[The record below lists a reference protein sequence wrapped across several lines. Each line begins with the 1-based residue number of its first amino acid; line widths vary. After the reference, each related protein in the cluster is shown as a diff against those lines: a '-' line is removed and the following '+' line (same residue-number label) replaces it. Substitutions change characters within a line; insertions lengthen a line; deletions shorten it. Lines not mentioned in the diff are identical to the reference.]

1 MSFFLLPSIPLQ
13 DNIDKLFN
21 VSYTN
26 SNDNTTNSLINKTLY
41 SYLKSLKERIDSKIV
56 LWDKYKKFINPYE
69 YIHSTVPNTSH
80 SVCKLNPLSRSFFK
94 MIELINTLN
103 LFDGFPMYCRTF
115 HLAEGPGGFVE
126 ATSYIRQCKYDTY
139 YAMTL
144 IDDENQTV
152 PGWKKSKHFLN
163 NNSNVI
169 IEKGRD
175 GTGNIMNPDN
185 LKYCYNMYNNSIDF
199 ITADGGFDFS
209 SDFNNQ
215 ELISGKL
222 MFSQIAFAFA
232 MQKRGGHFVI
242 KFFDIFTKSSIDM
255 IYFLSMVYNQ
265 VYIVKPNTSRYTNS
279 EKYIVCKDFRM
290 DSCDY
295 KNRMIIKM
303 YEIMKTFDTNQ
314 HLYFESLFSIDIP
327 YYYINKMEEYNA
339 IIGQQQIEYIFATLN
354 MINNHK
360 YNHYNEIKN
369 IHIQKCIGWC
379 KKFKLPYNKM
389 NNYGIVSNLFN
400 SQMGVGYN
408 NNNNINNVGA
418 TTASV
423 GVGVSVSVSDNN
435 NNNNTNDTNTTNI
448 NNDINYCENNE
459 NIIADEIADETA
471 DNAIYE
477 DEQIILDSPKYID
490 SDFIP
495 EDIETA
501 TYSDSDSDNKESNV
515 VIERQ

>member
-1 MSFFLLPSIPLQ
+1 
-13 DNIDKLFN
+13 
-21 VSYTN
+21 
-26 SNDNTTNSLINKTLY
+26 
-41 SYLKSLKERIDSKIV
+41 
-56 LWDKYKKFINPYE
+56 
-69 YIHSTVPNTSH
+69 
-80 SVCKLNPLSRSFFK
+80 
-94 MIELINTLN
+94 
-103 LFDGFPMYCRTF
+103 
-115 HLAEGPGGFVE
+115 
-126 ATSYIRQCKYDTY
+126 
-139 YAMTL
+139 
-144 IDDENQTV
+144 
-152 PGWKKSKHFLN
+152 
-163 NNSNVI
+163 
-169 IEKGRD
+169 
-175 GTGNIMNPDN
+175 
-185 LKYCYNMYNNSIDF
+185 
-199 ITADGGFDFS
+199 
-209 SDFNNQ
+209 
-215 ELISGKL
+215 
-222 MFSQIAFAFA
+222 
-232 MQKRGGHFVI
+232 
-242 KFFDIFTKSSIDM
+242 
-255 IYFLSMVYNQ
+255 
-265 VYIVKPNTSRYTNS
+265 
-279 EKYIVCKDFRM
+279 M

-400 SQMGVGYN
+400 SQMGLGY

-418 TTASV
+418 ATASV
-423 GVGVSVSVSDNN
+423 GVGVSVSDNN

-495 EDIETA
+495 EDIETT